1 MNGVDLTTVKELLGH
16 KSLNMTLRYSH
27 LAPEHRKKA
36 VKVLDNVFRNTSKK
50 CENSDKI
57 IEKVNLTSQFTSQL

>member
-27 LAPEHRKKA
+27 LAPEHRTKA
-36 VKVLDNVFRNTSKK
+36 VKVLDNVFRNTAVEY
-50 CENSDKI
+50 ENSDKI